1 MDISIKF
8 YKHLYGKR
16 LGEERVDSIMSDLHN
31 FHVLCFH
38 NFPNS
43 PEILNQQ
50 ITNQYLNN

>member
-16 LGEERVDSIMSDLHN
+16 LGEQRVDSIMSDLHN

-50 ITNQYLNN
+50 ITNQ